1 MKKNS
6 LIPLLACAAVFIP
19 MIFTPSCA
27 NTTQAPS
34 GGIKDTIPPVVLNV
48 TPPSGGVQMPLKGL
62 KIVLEFN
69 EFVTVKNSSNVI
81 MSPSLPHPPK
91 CVIRGKSVVVSF
103 EDSLSEN
110 TTYSIS
116 FDKAVAD
123 LNEGNFLPGF
133 TYVFST
139 GSRVDSMYVTGTVL
153 SSKKMEPVKDVLVMF
168 YKDLSDSAFLV
179 SKPYACTKTDE
190 WGYFSMAYLEDTLY
204 RVYAIG
210 DANNNMMYDAE
221 TEEIGFIPGN
231 LRPVT
236 KVTDSLPDIMKFEAK
251 DTVNCQSRKSQ
262 YDIILFREKPT
273 KQFIEDSKRLSEKSA
288 LVKFFAPNVWI
299 DSVWVPG
306 FTADRLITKLNT
318 EQDSLK
324 LWINDPRPYTDTMH
338 LFVAYRKTNSK
349 NELQADLEHLK
360 LLLLDKDGKPV
371 KKKSHQTV
379 QKTDTVCLFDL
390 TANPRQV
397 EETGVIL
404 SFEKPIVEENFKDI
418 KFTLL
423 NARQE
428 EEAVKFNVEPDSL
441 SVLRYVIRPVNPL
454 VQGVDYYVKIPHH
467 SFRDMDGYYSDS
479 LDIKFTLPNKETM
492 SSISLDIK
500 NTEGSGYNIELLDKN
515 ATNVIKSFWI
525 SADGKYDIFYLD
537 KGEYCIRVTRDGNGN
552 RMVDTGSVLE
562 GRLPEK
568 VRFFS
573 IDGKKEIAVP
583 ENSEVIQ
590 EIDLAQIFN
599 D

>member
-1 MKKNS
+1 MKKES
-6 LIPLLACAAVFIP
+6 LIPLLACALVFLP

-34 GGIKDTIPPVVLNV
+34 GGVKDTIPPVVLNV
-48 TPPSGGVQMPLKGL
+48 TPPSGSVEMPLKGL
-62 KIVLEFN
+62 KIVLDFD
-69 EFVTVKNSSNVI
+69 EFVTVKNNNNVI
-81 MSPSLPHPPK
+81 LSPSLPHPPK
-91 CVIRGKSVVVSF
+91 CVIRGKSVIVSF
-103 EDSLSEN
+103 EDSLSVN

-116 FDKAVAD
+116 FDKAIAD
-123 LNEGNFLPGF
+123 LNEGNFLPGY

-139 GSRVDSMYVTGTVL
+139 GNRVDSMYVTGTVL
-153 SSKKMEPVKDVLVMF
+153 SSQKMEPVKDALVMF

-204 RVYAIG
+204 RVYAIT
-210 DANNNMMYDAE
+210 DANNNMVYDAQ

-262 YDIILFREKPT
+262 YNIVLFREKPT

-288 LVKFFAPNVWI
+288 MVKFFAPNVWI

-306 FTADRLITKLNT
+306 YPADRLITKLNK
-318 EQDSLK
+318 EQDTLK
-324 LWINDPRPYTDTMH
+324 LWINDPKPYTDTMH
-338 LFVAYRKTNSK
+338 LFVAYRKTDSK
-349 NELQADLEHLK
+349 NELRADLEHLK
-360 LLLLDKDGKPV
+360 LLLLDQNGKPV

-379 QKTDTVCLFDL
+379 QKTDTLCKFSL
-390 TANPRQV
+390 TANPKQV
-397 EETGVIL
+397 EETGVVL
-404 SFEKPIVEENFKDI
+404 SFEKPIVEENFKGI
-418 KFTLL
+418 RFTLL

-428 EEAVKFNVEPDSL
+428 EEPVRFNVEPDSL
-441 SVLRYVIRPVNPL
+441 SILRYALRPVSPL
-454 VQGVDYYVKIPHH
+454 VQGVDYYVKIPYHA
-467 SFRDMDGYYSDS
+467 FRDMDGYYSDS
-479 LDIKFTLPNKETM
+479 LDVKFALPNKETM
-492 SSISLDIK
+492 SSMSLEIK
-500 NTEGSGYNIELLDKN
+500 NTAGASYNIELLDKN

-525 SADGKYDIFYLD
+525 SSDGRYDIFYLD
-537 KGEYCIRVTRDGNGN
+537 KGEYCIRVTKDENSN
-552 RMVDTGSVLE
+552 HMVDTGSVLE

-573 IDGKKEIAVP
+573 IDEKREIAVP

-590 EIDLAQIFN
+590 EIDLEKIFI